1 MGDGWGAEHAELV
14 YVGGDV
20 MDVGHLLFLV
30 INVFAGLLAG
40 LSWRND

>member
-1 MGDGWGAEHAELV
+1 MGNGRGAECAQLV

-30 INVFAGLLAG
+30 IGVFAGLLAG